1 MIRIDHISF
10 EFAAADERFVHDL
23 YADWDGFCRNCF
35 EKTVDECF
43 SPLDKDRVLREIEL
57 LELDLGGILEED
69 FYREFPRRLKAE
81 LLKVLPSWGIPTES
95 ERKKTDASR
104 LENLLFYLEHGYQ
117 KVEWDD
123 SAFGLTEELDWAV
136 SQQALHAESIVSLC
150 MKKNHALRRLLWQTS
165 DDKALIRLYADLLS
179 TSSFGLHEKRRFLA
193 ILLEMKPGIPVRFI
207 HEDTDDNRLQGM
219 AELLDTLSVRRIM
232 ETETEEHA
240 EVDLPPYWHYLYE
253 WLINYYPFN
262 GIAIFGG
269 KGDFICH
276 LHHRLL
282 TFIRKRN
289 YSFYLSKQELTVNFL
304 LEVFGTDYYRD
315 VLNAIYDLQPHYADG
330 SPVYDGYLNRELYR
344 IFLQLSL
351 LRLPMA
357 GESPKEKLDSGW
369 KQTAYST
376 DMEMVAEYLNDTQKS
391 IADKR
396 SLFRLLTKEK
406 PEILMDWLQ
415 SEAAKDN
422 ALLSVIANMVDTD
435 LLNRLLSSVSFMAM
449 EVVDQ
454 VRTYLLNHISKT
466 EWLKGIS
473 ETQFNFIFCK
483 AVLLWIENEHCGLS
497 ESERIE
503 QLLHQFYQEISS
515 GSNESSIKILSEK
528 LYLSEDVWKQDA
540 GNGKIRVD
548 ILKLRQILADKSIP
562 ELVKRRMTALFL
574 EQSIENEENAIWLLH
589 EHEVLE
595 YTLTLISEP
604 VLEEIIRQSVVRMN
618 GISHI
623 TELLSLFDWLVT
635 NEQALSAYLKDRTSG
650 LKVQMVLWLAKV
662 SQSSIK
668 MEGTARE
675 ILYLLLMAL
684 FGKEN
689 IPVVIKQI
697 FQGSIRE
704 TETRNEEY
712 DDMEAVLD
720 LLMTIEAGNGNPAK
734 VRFEEWV
741 RKTKKDSDIL
751 PILLENRWNAGNGFT
766 DWLEDATISTD
777 GKREL
782 LQRMVVEKVHEWV
795 GLLRRQPEES
805 KAVMFVATYLSA
817 PLLLQS
823 VAQADFRQAAVL
835 SETIEWL
842 QCKAD
847 GIPFLTGND
856 RLLSTALSEALLFFM
871 QDRDTLGGRSLTE
884 KEVVKKFLAHLY
896 FVYTG
901 KTDFQSDAEWT
912 NLPVNLAVDLEMEVW
927 QDVREDEFADVLLQK
942 NISNT
947 IFSHHIVSVL
957 EKYPEKFLAWLEKDA
972 DLVLIKRIVD
982 VSDITILG
990 QLSLFLSAIAGFEYP
1005 DDFRRLTGWLSS
1017 ATFVVYCPVPDDFR
1031 RLTGWLSRFAND
1043 RIFTSDITRVLLL
1056 WVRETNWK
1064 KQTPEQME
1072 DYFISRLFGKNVARL
1087 PIEWITDNTLPE
1099 SVRKRMLY
1107 NHIFFRPKELLDYI
1121 RQSVVRN
1128 TLHTDKWLEWMNT
1141 GEWLRLVAS
1150 LSLSQ
1155 AELLQQVMDYILI
1168 SYPVQKEHLETAL
1181 ATYII
1186 ENPSEE
1192 WAYNSREEKIRSFV
1206 KSLPILQEK
1215 TENEFKNIVN
1225 MISEKLMP
1233 EEEKNWLTGEP
1244 MSDPKIFFI
1253 DNAGLCLLSAW
1264 FLRLLS
1270 MLDYLN
1276 EARKDIKD
1284 TKSRIR
1290 AIFLL
1295 QYLTC
1300 QEEKEYRETELVFN
1314 RLLVGLPMHIP
1325 LPKRLELTA
1334 EEKQIADS
1342 LLSAVKAY
1350 WPKMNGTSMKGFLQ
1364 SFVTRT
1370 GRLEEQDEKWV
1381 LTVDDKAFDILLDS
1395 IPWGFRQIRL
1405 PWLKKY
1411 IQVKWHEKQ
1420 EF

>member
-57 LELDLGGILEED
+57 LELDLGGIPEED

-123 SAFGLTEELDWAV
+123 SAFGLTEELDWVV

-165 DDKALIRLYADLLS
+165 DDKALIRLYTDLLS
-179 TSSFGLHEKRRFLA
+179 MSSFGLHEKRRFLA

-369 KQTAYST
+369 KQTAYPT

-406 PEILMDWLQ
+406 PEILTDWLQ
-415 SEAAKDN
+415 SETAKDN

-483 AVLLWIENEHCGLS
+483 AVLLWIENEYCGLS
-497 ESERIE
+497 ESECIE

-604 VLEEIIRQSVVRMN
+604 VLEEIIRQSIVRMN

-623 TELLSLFDWLVT
+623 AELLSLFDWLVT
-635 NEQALSAYLKDRTSG
+635 NEQALSAYLKDRTFG

-741 RKTKKDSDIL
+741 RQTKKDSDIL
-751 PILLENRWNAGNGFT
+751 PILLENRWSAGNGFT

-901 KTDFQSDAEWT
+901 KTDFQSNAEWT

-990 QLSLFLSAIAGFEYP
+990 QLSLFLSAVAGFEYP
-1005 DDFRRLTGWLSS
+1005 DDFRRLTGWLSR
-1017 ATFVVYCPVPDDFR
+1017 FV
-1031 RLTGWLSRFAND
+1031 ND
-1043 RIFTSDITRVLLL
+1043 RVFASDITRVLLL

-1072 DYFISRLFGKNVARL
+1072 DYFISRLFDKNVARL
-1087 PIEWITDNTLPE
+1087 PIEWIADNTLPE

-1168 SYPVQKEHLETAL
+1168 SYPIQKEHLETAL

-1215 TENEFKNIVN
+1215 TENELKNIVN

-1233 EEEKNWLTGEP
+1233 EEEKNWLIGEP
-1244 MSDPKIFFI
+1244 ISDPKIFFI

-1284 TKSRIR
+1284 TKSRIH

-1342 LLSAVKAY
+1342 LLSAVKAH

-1381 LTVDDKAFDILLDS
+1381 LTVDDKTHDILLDS
-1395 IPWGFRQIRL
+1395 VPWGFRQIRL

>member
-1 MIRIDHISF
+1 MIRIDHISL

-43 SPLDKDRVLREIEL
+43 SPLDKDRVLHEIEL
-57 LELDLGGILEED
+57 LELDLGGIPEED

-136 SQQALHAESIVSLC
+136 SQQALHAESIASLC

-165 DDKALIRLYADLLS
+165 DDKALIRLYTDLLS
-179 TSSFGLHEKRRFLA
+179 MSSFGLHEKRRFLA

-369 KQTAYST
+369 KQTAYPT

-406 PEILMDWLQ
+406 PEILTDWLQ

-422 ALLSVIANMVDTD
+422 ALFSVIANMVDTD

-466 EWLKGIS
+466 EYLKGIS

-515 GSNESSIKILSEK
+515 GSNESSNKILSEK

-604 VLEEIIRQSVVRMN
+604 VLEEIIRQSVLRMN

-635 NEQALSAYLKDRTSG
+635 NEQALSAYLKDRTFG

-704 TETRNEEY
+704 TETGNEEY

-741 RKTKKDSDIL
+741 RQTKKDSDVL
-751 PILLENRWNAGNGFT
+751 PILLENRWSAGNGFT

-1005 DDFRRLTGWLSS
+1005 DDFRRLTGWLS
-1017 ATFVVYCPVPDDFR
+1017 
-1031 RLTGWLSRFAND
+1031 RFAND

-1087 PIEWITDNTLPE
+1087 PIEWIADNTLPE

-1233 EEEKNWLTGEP
+1233 EEEKNWLIGEP

-1295 QYLTC
+1295 QYLTY

-1342 LLSAVKAY
+1342 LLSAVKAH

-1411 IQVKWHEKQ
+1411 IQVKWHEK
-1420 EF
+1420 

>member
-1 MIRIDHISF
+1 MIRIEHISF

-57 LELDLGGILEED
+57 LELDLGGIPEED

-136 SQQALHAESIVSLC
+136 SQQALHAESIASLC

-165 DDKALIRLYADLLS
+165 DDKALIRLYTDLLS
-179 TSSFGLHEKRRFLA
+179 MSSFGLREKRRFLA

-369 KQTAYST
+369 KQTAYPT

-466 EWLKGIS
+466 EYLKGIS

-497 ESERIE
+497 ESECIE

-604 VLEEIIRQSVVRMN
+604 VLEEIIRQSVLRMN

-635 NEQALSAYLKDRTSG
+635 NEQALSAYLKDRTFG

-704 TETRNEEY
+704 TETGNEEY

-741 RKTKKDSDIL
+741 RQIKKDSDVL
-751 PILLENRWNAGNGFT
+751 PILLENRWSAGNGFT

-901 KTDFQSDAEWT
+901 KTDFQSDTEWT

-1005 DDFRRLTGWLSS
+1005 DDFRRLTGWLS
-1017 ATFVVYCPVPDDFR
+1017 
-1031 RLTGWLSRFAND
+1031 RFAND

-1087 PIEWITDNTLPE
+1087 PIEWIADNTLPE

-1215 TENEFKNIVN
+1215 TENELKNIVN

-1233 EEEKNWLTGEP
+1233 EEEKNWLIGEP

-1295 QYLTC
+1295 QYLTY

-1342 LLSAVKAY
+1342 LLSAVKAH

-1395 IPWGFRQIRL
+1395 VPWGFRQIRL

-1411 IQVKWHEKQ
+1411 IQVKWHEK
-1420 EF
+1420 

>member
-1 MIRIDHISF
+1 MIRIDHISL

-43 SPLDKDRVLREIEL
+43 SPLDKDRVLHEIEL
-57 LELDLGGILEED
+57 LELDLGGIPEED

-136 SQQALHAESIVSLC
+136 SQQALHAESIASLC

-165 DDKALIRLYADLLS
+165 DDKALIRLYTDLLS
-179 TSSFGLHEKRRFLA
+179 MSSFGLHEKRRFLA

-369 KQTAYST
+369 KQTAYPT

-406 PEILMDWLQ
+406 PEILTDWLQ

-422 ALLSVIANMVDTD
+422 ALFSVIANMVDTD

-466 EWLKGIS
+466 EYLKGIS

-515 GSNESSIKILSEK
+515 GSNESSNKILSEK

-604 VLEEIIRQSVVRMN
+604 VLEEIIRQSVLRMN

-635 NEQALSAYLKDRTSG
+635 NEQALSAYLKDRTFG

-704 TETRNEEY
+704 TETGNEEY

-741 RKTKKDSDIL
+741 RQTKKDSDVL
-751 PILLENRWNAGNGFT
+751 PILLENRWSAGNGFT

-1005 DDFRRLTGWLSS
+1005 DDFRRLTGWLS
-1017 ATFVVYCPVPDDFR
+1017 
-1031 RLTGWLSRFAND
+1031 RFAND

-1087 PIEWITDNTLPE
+1087 PIEWIADNTLPE

-1215 TENEFKNIVN
+1215 TENELKNIVN

-1233 EEEKNWLTGEP
+1233 EEEKNWLIGEP

-1295 QYLTC
+1295 QYLTY

-1342 LLSAVKAY
+1342 LLSAVKAH

-1395 IPWGFRQIRL
+1395 VPWGFRQIRL

-1411 IQVKWHEKQ
+1411 IQVKWHEK
-1420 EF
+1420 

>member
-369 KQTAYST
+369 KQTAYPT

-406 PEILMDWLQ
+406 PEILTDWLQ

-422 ALLSVIANMVDTD
+422 ALFSVIANMVDTD

-497 ESERIE
+497 ESECIE

-623 TELLSLFDWLVT
+623 AELLSLFDWLVT
-635 NEQALSAYLKDRTSG
+635 NEQALSAYLKDRTFG
-650 LKVQMVLWLAKV
+650 LKIQMVLWLAKV

-741 RKTKKDSDIL
+741 RQIKKDSDVL
-751 PILLENRWNAGNGFT
+751 PILLENRWSAGNGFT

-990 QLSLFLSAIAGFEYP
+990 QLSLFLSAVAGFEY
-1005 DDFRRLTGWLSS
+1005 
-1017 ATFVVYCPVPDDFR
+1017 PDDFR

-1087 PIEWITDNTLPE
+1087 PIEWIADNTLPE

-1233 EEEKNWLTGEP
+1233 EEEKNWLIGEP

-1295 QYLTC
+1295 QYLTY
-1300 QEEKEYRETELVFN
+1300 QEEKEYWETELVFN

-1342 LLSAVKAY
+1342 LLSAVKAH

>member
-57 LELDLGGILEED
+57 LELDLGGIPEED

-165 DDKALIRLYADLLS
+165 DDKALIRLYTDLLS
-179 TSSFGLHEKRRFLA
+179 MSSFGLHEKRRFLA

-369 KQTAYST
+369 KQTAYPT

-406 PEILMDWLQ
+406 PEILTDWLQ

-422 ALLSVIANMVDTD
+422 ALFSVIANMVDTD

-497 ESERIE
+497 ESECIE

-604 VLEEIIRQSVVRMN
+604 VLEEIIRQSIVRMN

-635 NEQALSAYLKDRTSG
+635 NEQALSAYLKDRTFG

-901 KTDFQSDAEWT
+901 KTDFQSDAEWM

-1005 DDFRRLTGWLSS
+1005 DDFRRLTGWLS
-1017 ATFVVYCPVPDDFR
+1017 
-1031 RLTGWLSRFAND
+1031 RFAND

-1087 PIEWITDNTLPE
+1087 PIEWIADNTLPE

-1215 TENEFKNIVN
+1215 RENELKNIVN

-1233 EEEKNWLTGEP
+1233 EEEKNWLIGEP

-1300 QEEKEYRETELVFN
+1300 QEEKEYREIELVFN

-1342 LLSAVKAY
+1342 LLSAVKAH

-1395 IPWGFRQIRL
+1395 VPWGFRQIRL

-1411 IQVKWHEKQ
+1411 IQVKWHEK
-1420 EF
+1420 

>member
-57 LELDLGGILEED
+57 LELDLGGIPEED

-136 SQQALHAESIVSLC
+136 SQQALHAESIASLC

-165 DDKALIRLYADLLS
+165 DDKALIRLYTDLLS
-179 TSSFGLHEKRRFLA
+179 MSSFGLHEKRRFLA

-369 KQTAYST
+369 KQTAYPT

-422 ALLSVIANMVDTD
+422 ALFSVIANMVDTD

-635 NEQALSAYLKDRTSG
+635 NEQALSAYLKDRTFG

-751 PILLENRWNAGNGFT
+751 PILLENRWSAGNGFT

-782 LQRMVVEKVHEWV
+782 LQRMVVKKVHEWV

-927 QDVREDEFADVLLQK
+927 RDVREDEFADVLLQK

-990 QLSLFLSAIAGFEYP
+990 QLSLFLSAVAGFEY
-1005 DDFRRLTGWLSS
+1005 
-1017 ATFVVYCPVPDDFR
+1017 PDDFR

-1087 PIEWITDNTLPE
+1087 PIEWIADNTLPE

-1215 TENEFKNIVN
+1215 TENELKNIVN

-1233 EEEKNWLTGEP
+1233 EEEKNWLIGEP

-1300 QEEKEYRETELVFN
+1300 QEEKEYQETELVFN

-1342 LLSAVKAY
+1342 LLSAVKAH

>member
-57 LELDLGGILEED
+57 LELDLGGIPEED

-165 DDKALIRLYADLLS
+165 DDKALIRLYTDLLS
-179 TSSFGLHEKRRFLA
+179 MSSFGLHEKRRFLA

-357 GESPKEKLDSGW
+357 GESPKEKLDSEW
-369 KQTAYST
+369 KQTAYPT

-406 PEILMDWLQ
+406 PEILTDWLQ

-422 ALLSVIANMVDTD
+422 ALFSVIANMVDTD

-497 ESERIE
+497 ESECIE

-604 VLEEIIRQSVVRMN
+604 VLEEIIRQSIVRMN

-635 NEQALSAYLKDRTSG
+635 NEQALSAYLKDRTFG

-1005 DDFRRLTGWLSS
+1005 DDFRRLTGWLS
-1017 ATFVVYCPVPDDFR
+1017 
-1031 RLTGWLSRFAND
+1031 RFAND

-1087 PIEWITDNTLPE
+1087 PIEWIADNTLPE

-1155 AELLQQVMDYILI
+1155 AELLQQVMNYILI

-1233 EEEKNWLTGEP
+1233 EEEKNWLIGEP

-1342 LLSAVKAY
+1342 LLSAVKAH

-1381 LTVDDKAFDILLDS
+1381 LTVDDRTYDILLDS
-1395 IPWGFRQIRL
+1395 VAWGFRQIRL
-1405 PWLKKY
+1405 PWMKKY

>member
-57 LELDLGGILEED
+57 LELDLGGISEED

-123 SAFGLTEELDWAV
+123 SAFGLTEELDWVV

-165 DDKALIRLYADLLS
+165 DDKALIRLYTDLLS
-179 TSSFGLHEKRRFLA
+179 MSSFGLHEKRRFLA

-369 KQTAYST
+369 KQTAYPT

-406 PEILMDWLQ
+406 PEILTDWLQ

-422 ALLSVIANMVDTD
+422 ALFSVIANMVDTD

-497 ESERIE
+497 ESECIE

-604 VLEEIIRQSVVRMN
+604 VLEEIIRQSVLRMN

-635 NEQALSAYLKDRTSG
+635 NEQALSAYLKDRTFG

-704 TETRNEEY
+704 TETGNEEY

-741 RKTKKDSDIL
+741 RQIKKDSDVL
-751 PILLENRWNAGNGFT
+751 PILLENRWSAGNGFT

-884 KEVVKKFLAHLY
+884 KEVVKKILAHLY

-1005 DDFRRLTGWLSS
+1005 DDFRRLTGWLS
-1017 ATFVVYCPVPDDFR
+1017 
-1031 RLTGWLSRFAND
+1031 RFAND

-1087 PIEWITDNTLPE
+1087 PIEWIADNTLPE

-1225 MISEKLMP
+1225 MISEKLMS
-1233 EEEKNWLTGEP
+1233 EEEKNWLIGEP

-1325 LPKRLELTA
+1325 LPKRLEQTA

-1342 LLSAVKAY
+1342 LLSAVKAH

>member
-57 LELDLGGILEED
+57 LELDLGGIPEED

-136 SQQALHAESIVSLC
+136 SQQALHAESIASLC

-165 DDKALIRLYADLLS
+165 DDKALIRLYTDLLS
-179 TSSFGLHEKRRFLA
+179 MSSFGLHEKRRFLA

-369 KQTAYST
+369 KQTAYPT

-406 PEILMDWLQ
+406 PEILTDWLQ

-422 ALLSVIANMVDTD
+422 ALFSVIANMVDTD

-466 EWLKGIS
+466 EYLKGIS

-515 GSNESSIKILSEK
+515 GSNESSNKILSEK

-604 VLEEIIRQSVVRMN
+604 VLEEIIRQSVLRMN

-623 TELLSLFDWLVT
+623 AELLSLFDWLVT
-635 NEQALSAYLKDRTSG
+635 NEQALSAYLKDRTFG

-697 FQGSIRE
+697 LQGSIRE

-741 RKTKKDSDIL
+741 RQTKKDSDVL
-751 PILLENRWNAGNGFT
+751 PILLENRWSAGNGFT

-1005 DDFRRLTGWLSS
+1005 DDFRRLTGWLS
-1017 ATFVVYCPVPDDFR
+1017 
-1031 RLTGWLSRFAND
+1031 RFAND

-1064 KQTPEQME
+1064 KQMPEQME

-1087 PIEWITDNTLPE
+1087 PIEWIADNTLPE

-1107 NHIFFRPKELLDYI
+1107 NHIFFQPKELLDYI

-1233 EEEKNWLTGEP
+1233 EEEKNWLIGEP

-1325 LPKRLELTA
+1325 LPKRLEQTA

-1342 LLSAVKAY
+1342 LLSAVKAH

>member
-123 SAFGLTEELDWAV
+123 SAFGLTEELDWVV

-369 KQTAYST
+369 KQTAYPT

-406 PEILMDWLQ
+406 PEILTDWLQ

-422 ALLSVIANMVDTD
+422 ALFSVIANMVDTD

-497 ESERIE
+497 ESECIE

-604 VLEEIIRQSVVRMN
+604 VLEEIIRQSVLRMN

-635 NEQALSAYLKDRTSG
+635 NEQALSAYLKDRTFG
-650 LKVQMVLWLAKV
+650 LKIQMVLWLAKV

-741 RKTKKDSDIL
+741 RQIKKDSDVL
-751 PILLENRWNAGNGFT
+751 PILLENRWSAGNGFT

-990 QLSLFLSAIAGFEYP
+990 QLSLFLSAVAGFEY
-1005 DDFRRLTGWLSS
+1005 
-1017 ATFVVYCPVPDDFR
+1017 PDDFR

-1087 PIEWITDNTLPE
+1087 PIEWIADNTLPE

-1225 MISEKLMP
+1225 MISEKLMS
-1233 EEEKNWLTGEP
+1233 EEEKNWLIGEP

-1342 LLSAVKAY
+1342 LLSAVKAH

>member
-57 LELDLGGILEED
+57 LELDLGGIPEED

-136 SQQALHAESIVSLC
+136 SQQALHAESIASLC

-165 DDKALIRLYADLLS
+165 DDKALIRLYTDLLS
-179 TSSFGLHEKRRFLA
+179 MSSFGLHEKRRFLA

-369 KQTAYST
+369 KQTAYPT

-422 ALLSVIANMVDTD
+422 ALFSVIANMVDTD

-635 NEQALSAYLKDRTSG
+635 NEQALSAYLKDRTFG

-1005 DDFRRLTGWLSS
+1005 DDFRRLTGWLS
-1017 ATFVVYCPVPDDFR
+1017 
-1031 RLTGWLSRFAND
+1031 RFAND

-1087 PIEWITDNTLPE
+1087 PIEWIADNTLPE

-1215 TENEFKNIVN
+1215 TENELKNIVN

-1233 EEEKNWLTGEP
+1233 EEEKNWLIGEP

-1300 QEEKEYRETELVFN
+1300 QEEKEYQETELVFN

-1342 LLSAVKAY
+1342 LLSAVKAH

>member
-57 LELDLGGILEED
+57 LELDLGGIPEED
-69 FYREFPRRLKAE
+69 FYCEFPRRLKAE

-104 LENLLFYLEHGYQ
+104 LENLLFYLEYGYQ

-136 SQQALHAESIVSLC
+136 SQQALHAESIASLC

-165 DDKALIRLYADLLS
+165 DDKALIRLYTDLLS
-179 TSSFGLHEKRRFLA
+179 MSSFGLHEKRRFLA

-357 GESPKEKLDSGW
+357 GESPKEKLDSEW
-369 KQTAYST
+369 KQTAYPT

-406 PEILMDWLQ
+406 PEILTDWLQ

-422 ALLSVIANMVDTD
+422 ALFSVIANMVDTD
-435 LLNRLLSSVSFMAM
+435 LLNRQLSSVSFMAM

-515 GSNESSIKILSEK
+515 GSNESSNKILSEK

-604 VLEEIIRQSVVRMN
+604 VLEEIIRQSVLRMN

-635 NEQALSAYLKDRTSG
+635 NEQALSAYLKDRTFG

-704 TETRNEEY
+704 TETGNEEY

-741 RKTKKDSDIL
+741 RQTQKDSDVL
-751 PILLENRWNAGNGFT
+751 PILLENRWSAGNGFT

-901 KTDFQSDAEWT
+901 KTDFQSDTEWT

-1005 DDFRRLTGWLSS
+1005 DDFRRLTGWLS
-1017 ATFVVYCPVPDDFR
+1017 
-1031 RLTGWLSRFAND
+1031 RFAND

-1087 PIEWITDNTLPE
+1087 PIEWIADNTLPE

-1215 TENEFKNIVN
+1215 TENELKNIVN

-1233 EEEKNWLTGEP
+1233 EEEKNWLIGEP

-1295 QYLTC
+1295 QYLTY

-1342 LLSAVKAY
+1342 LLSAVKAH

-1395 IPWGFRQIRL
+1395 VPWGFRQIRL

-1411 IQVKWHEKQ
+1411 IQVKWHEK
-1420 EF
+1420 

>member
-57 LELDLGGILEED
+57 LELDLGGIPEED
-69 FYREFPRRLKAE
+69 FYREFPRCLKAE

-165 DDKALIRLYADLLS
+165 DDKALIRLYTDLLS
-179 TSSFGLHEKRRFLA
+179 MSSFGLHEKRRFLA

-369 KQTAYST
+369 KQTAYPT

-635 NEQALSAYLKDRTSG
+635 NEQALSAYLKDRTFG

-1005 DDFRRLTGWLSS
+1005 DDFRRLTGWLS
-1017 ATFVVYCPVPDDFR
+1017 
-1031 RLTGWLSRFAND
+1031 RFAND

-1087 PIEWITDNTLPE
+1087 PIEWIADNTLPE

-1215 TENEFKNIVN
+1215 TENELKNIVN
-1225 MISEKLMP
+1225 MISEKLML
-1233 EEEKNWLTGEP
+1233 EEEKNWLIGEP

-1295 QYLTC
+1295 QYLTY
-1300 QEEKEYRETELVFN
+1300 QEEKEYWETELVFN

-1342 LLSAVKAY
+1342 LLSAVKAH

-1395 IPWGFRQIRL
+1395 VPWGFRQIRL
-1405 PWLKKY
+1405 PWMKKY

>member
-57 LELDLGGILEED
+57 LELDLGGIPEED

-104 LENLLFYLEHGYQ
+104 LENLLFYLEYGYQ

-136 SQQALHAESIVSLC
+136 SQQALHAESIASLC

-165 DDKALIRLYADLLS
+165 DDKALIRLYTDLLS
-179 TSSFGLHEKRRFLA
+179 MSSFGLHEKRRFLA

-369 KQTAYST
+369 KQTAYPT

-466 EWLKGIS
+466 EYLKGIS

-635 NEQALSAYLKDRTSG
+635 NEQALSAYLKDRTFG

-704 TETRNEEY
+704 TETGNEEY

-741 RKTKKDSDIL
+741 RQIKKDSDVL
-751 PILLENRWNAGNGFT
+751 PILLENRWSAGNGFT

-1005 DDFRRLTGWLSS
+1005 DDFRRLTGWLS
-1017 ATFVVYCPVPDDFR
+1017 
-1031 RLTGWLSRFAND
+1031 RFAND

-1087 PIEWITDNTLPE
+1087 PIEWIADNTLPE

-1215 TENEFKNIVN
+1215 TENELKNIVN

-1233 EEEKNWLTGEP
+1233 EEEKNWLIGEP

-1295 QYLTC
+1295 QYLTY

-1342 LLSAVKAY
+1342 LLSAVKAH

-1395 IPWGFRQIRL
+1395 VPWGFRQIRL

-1411 IQVKWHEKQ
+1411 IQVKWHEK
-1420 EF
+1420 

>member
-57 LELDLGGILEED
+57 LELDLGGIPEED

-165 DDKALIRLYADLLS
+165 DDKALIRLYTDLLS
-179 TSSFGLHEKRRFLA
+179 MSSFGLHEKRRFLA

-357 GESPKEKLDSGW
+357 GESPKEKLDSEW
-369 KQTAYST
+369 KQTAYPT

-396 SLFRLLTKEK
+396 SLFRLLIKEK
-406 PEILMDWLQ
+406 PEILTDWLQ

-422 ALLSVIANMVDTD
+422 ALFSVIANMVDTD

-497 ESERIE
+497 ESECIE

-604 VLEEIIRQSVVRMN
+604 VLEEIIRQSVLRMN

-635 NEQALSAYLKDRTSG
+635 NEQALSAYLKDRTFG

-704 TETRNEEY
+704 TETGNEEY

-741 RKTKKDSDIL
+741 RQIKKDSDVL
-751 PILLENRWNAGNGFT
+751 PILLENRWSAGNGFT

-901 KTDFQSDAEWT
+901 KTDFQSDTEWT

-1005 DDFRRLTGWLSS
+1005 DDFRRLTGWLS
-1017 ATFVVYCPVPDDFR
+1017 
-1031 RLTGWLSRFAND
+1031 RFAND

-1087 PIEWITDNTLPE
+1087 PIEWIADNTLPE

-1215 TENEFKNIVN
+1215 TENELKNIVN

-1233 EEEKNWLTGEP
+1233 EEEKNWLIGEP

-1295 QYLTC
+1295 QYLTY

-1342 LLSAVKAY
+1342 LLSAVKAH

-1395 IPWGFRQIRL
+1395 VPWGFRQIRL

-1411 IQVKWHEKQ
+1411 IQVKWHEK
-1420 EF
+1420 

>member
-57 LELDLGGILEED
+57 LELDLGGISEED

-123 SAFGLTEELDWAV
+123 SAFGLTEELDWVV

-165 DDKALIRLYADLLS
+165 DDKALIRLYTDLLS
-179 TSSFGLHEKRRFLA
+179 MSSFGLHEKRRFLA

-357 GESPKEKLDSGW
+357 GESPKEKLDSEW
-369 KQTAYST
+369 KQTAYPT

-406 PEILMDWLQ
+406 PEILTDWLQ

-422 ALLSVIANMVDTD
+422 ALFSVIANMVDTD

-497 ESERIE
+497 ESECIE

-604 VLEEIIRQSVVRMN
+604 VLEEIIRQSIVRMN

-635 NEQALSAYLKDRTSG
+635 NEQALSAYLKDRTFG

-901 KTDFQSDAEWT
+901 KTDFQSDAEWM

-1005 DDFRRLTGWLSS
+1005 DDFRRLTGWLS
-1017 ATFVVYCPVPDDFR
+1017 
-1031 RLTGWLSRFAND
+1031 RFAND

-1087 PIEWITDNTLPE
+1087 PIEWIADNTLPE

-1215 TENEFKNIVN
+1215 RENELKNIVN

-1233 EEEKNWLTGEP
+1233 EEEKNWLIGEP

-1300 QEEKEYRETELVFN
+1300 QEEKEYREIELVFN

-1342 LLSAVKAY
+1342 LLSAVKAH

>member
-57 LELDLGGILEED
+57 LELDLGGISEED

-104 LENLLFYLEHGYQ
+104 LENLLFYLEYGYQ

-136 SQQALHAESIVSLC
+136 SQQALHAESIASLC

-165 DDKALIRLYADLLS
+165 DDKALIRLYTDLLS
-179 TSSFGLHEKRRFLA
+179 MSSFGLHEKRRFLA

-357 GESPKEKLDSGW
+357 GESPKEKQDSGW
-369 KQTAYST
+369 KQTAYPT

-435 LLNRLLSSVSFMAM
+435 LLNRLLASVSFMAM

-466 EWLKGIS
+466 EYLKGIS

-604 VLEEIIRQSVVRMN
+604 VLEEIIRQSVLRMN

-635 NEQALSAYLKDRTSG
+635 NEQALSAYLKDRTFG

-1005 DDFRRLTGWLSS
+1005 DDFRRLTGWLS
-1017 ATFVVYCPVPDDFR
+1017 
-1031 RLTGWLSRFAND
+1031 RFAND

-1087 PIEWITDNTLPE
+1087 PIEWIADNTLPE

-1215 TENEFKNIVN
+1215 TENELKNIVN

-1233 EEEKNWLTGEP
+1233 EEEKNWLIGEP

-1342 LLSAVKAY
+1342 LLSAVKAH

-1395 IPWGFRQIRL
+1395 VPWGFRQIRL
-1405 PWLKKY
+1405 PWMKKY

>member
-95 ERKKTDASR
+95 ERKKTDASC

-369 KQTAYST
+369 KQTAYPT

-406 PEILMDWLQ
+406 PEILTDWLQ

-422 ALLSVIANMVDTD
+422 ALFSVIANMVDTD

-497 ESERIE
+497 ESECIE

-623 TELLSLFDWLVT
+623 AELLSLFDWLVT
-635 NEQALSAYLKDRTSG
+635 NEQALSAYLKDRTFG
-650 LKVQMVLWLAKV
+650 LKIQMVLWLAKV

-741 RKTKKDSDIL
+741 RQIKKDSDVL
-751 PILLENRWNAGNGFT
+751 PILLENRWSAGNGFT

-990 QLSLFLSAIAGFEYP
+990 QLSLFLSAVAGFEY
-1005 DDFRRLTGWLSS
+1005 
-1017 ATFVVYCPVPDDFR
+1017 PDDFR

-1087 PIEWITDNTLPE
+1087 PIEWIADNTLPE

-1233 EEEKNWLTGEP
+1233 EEEKNWLIGEP

-1295 QYLTC
+1295 QYLTY
-1300 QEEKEYRETELVFN
+1300 QEEKEYWETELVFN

-1342 LLSAVKAY
+1342 LLSAVKAH

>member
-35 EKTVDECF
+35 EKTVDECL

-57 LELDLGGILEED
+57 LELDLGGIPEED

-123 SAFGLTEELDWAV
+123 SAFGLTEELDWVV

-165 DDKALIRLYADLLS
+165 DDKALIRLYTDLLS
-179 TSSFGLHEKRRFLA
+179 MSSFGLHEKRRFLA

-369 KQTAYST
+369 KQTAYPT

-406 PEILMDWLQ
+406 PEILTDWLQ

-422 ALLSVIANMVDTD
+422 ALFSVIANMVDTD

-497 ESERIE
+497 ESECIE

-604 VLEEIIRQSVVRMN
+604 VLEEIIRQSIVRMN

-635 NEQALSAYLKDRTSG
+635 NEQALSAYLKDRTFG

-901 KTDFQSDAEWT
+901 KTDFQSDAEWM

-1005 DDFRRLTGWLSS
+1005 DDFRRLTGWLS
-1017 ATFVVYCPVPDDFR
+1017 
-1031 RLTGWLSRFAND
+1031 RFAND

-1087 PIEWITDNTLPE
+1087 PIEWIADNTLPE

-1215 TENEFKNIVN
+1215 RENELKNIVN

-1233 EEEKNWLTGEP
+1233 EEEKNWLIGEP

-1300 QEEKEYRETELVFN
+1300 QEEKEYREIELVFN

-1342 LLSAVKAY
+1342 LLSAVKAH

>member
-57 LELDLGGILEED
+57 LELDLGGISEED

-104 LENLLFYLEHGYQ
+104 LENLLFYLEYGYQ

-136 SQQALHAESIVSLC
+136 SQQALHAESIASLC

-165 DDKALIRLYADLLS
+165 DDKALIRLYTDLLS
-179 TSSFGLHEKRRFLA
+179 MSSFGLHEKRRFLA

-357 GESPKEKLDSGW
+357 GESPKEKQDSGW
-369 KQTAYST
+369 KQTAYPT

-1005 DDFRRLTGWLSS
+1005 DDFRRLTGWLS
-1017 ATFVVYCPVPDDFR
+1017 
-1031 RLTGWLSRFAND
+1031 RFAND

-1087 PIEWITDNTLPE
+1087 PIEWIADNTLPE

>member
-369 KQTAYST
+369 KQTAYPT

-466 EWLKGIS
+466 EYLKGIS

-604 VLEEIIRQSVVRMN
+604 VLEEIIRQSIVRMN

-751 PILLENRWNAGNGFT
+751 PILLENRWSAGNGFT

-847 GIPFLTGND
+847 RIPFLTGND

-901 KTDFQSDAEWT
+901 KTDFQSDTEWT

-1005 DDFRRLTGWLSS
+1005 DDFRRLTGWLS
-1017 ATFVVYCPVPDDFR
+1017 
-1031 RLTGWLSRFAND
+1031 RLAND

-1087 PIEWITDNTLPE
+1087 PIEWIADNTLPE

-1295 QYLTC
+1295 QYLTY

-1342 LLSAVKAY
+1342 LLSAVKAH
-1350 WPKMNGTSMKGFLQ
+1350 WSKMNGTSMKGFLQ

-1395 IPWGFRQIRL
+1395 VPWGFRQIRL

-1411 IQVKWHEKQ
+1411 IQVKWHEK
-1420 EF
+1420 

>member
-57 LELDLGGILEED
+57 LELDLGGISEED

-165 DDKALIRLYADLLS
+165 DDKALIRLYTDLLS
-179 TSSFGLHEKRRFLA
+179 MSSFGLHEKRRFLA

-357 GESPKEKLDSGW
+357 GESPKEKLDSEW
-369 KQTAYST
+369 KQTAYPT

-406 PEILMDWLQ
+406 PEILTDWLQ

-422 ALLSVIANMVDTD
+422 ALFSVIANMVDTD

-497 ESERIE
+497 ESECIE

-623 TELLSLFDWLVT
+623 AELLSLFDWLVT
-635 NEQALSAYLKDRTSG
+635 NEQALSAYLKDRTFG
-650 LKVQMVLWLAKV
+650 LKIQMVLWLAKV

-741 RKTKKDSDIL
+741 RQIKKDSDVL
-751 PILLENRWNAGNGFT
+751 PILLENRWSAGNGFT

-990 QLSLFLSAIAGFEYP
+990 QLSLFLSAVAGFEY
-1005 DDFRRLTGWLSS
+1005 
-1017 ATFVVYCPVPDDFR
+1017 PDDFR

-1087 PIEWITDNTLPE
+1087 PIEWIADNTLPE

-1233 EEEKNWLTGEP
+1233 EEEKNWLIGEP

-1295 QYLTC
+1295 QYLTY
-1300 QEEKEYRETELVFN
+1300 QEEKEYWETELVFN

-1342 LLSAVKAY
+1342 LLSAVKAH

-1381 LTVDDKAFDILLDS
+1381 LTVDDRTYDILLDS
-1395 IPWGFRQIRL
+1395 VPWGFRQIRL
-1405 PWLKKY
+1405 PWMKKY

>member
-497 ESERIE
+497 ESECIE

-604 VLEEIIRQSVVRMN
+604 VLEEIIRQSIVRMN

-623 TELLSLFDWLVT
+623 AELLSLFDWLVT
-635 NEQALSAYLKDRTSG
+635 NEQALSAYLKDRTFG

-704 TETRNEEY
+704 TETGNEEY

-741 RKTKKDSDIL
+741 RQTKKDSDVL
-751 PILLENRWNAGNGFT
+751 PILLENRWSAGNGFT

-990 QLSLFLSAIAGFEYP
+990 QLSLFLSAVAGFEY
-1005 DDFRRLTGWLSS
+1005 
-1017 ATFVVYCPVPDDFR
+1017 PDDFR

-1087 PIEWITDNTLPE
+1087 PIEWIADNTLPE

-1107 NHIFFRPKELLDYI
+1107 NHIFFQPKELLDYI

-1233 EEEKNWLTGEP
+1233 EEEKNWLIGEP

-1295 QYLTC
+1295 QYLTY

-1342 LLSAVKAY
+1342 LLSAVKAH

-1395 IPWGFRQIRL
+1395 VPWGFRQIRL

>member
-357 GESPKEKLDSGW
+357 GESPKEKLDSEW
-369 KQTAYST
+369 KQTAYPT

-406 PEILMDWLQ
+406 PEILTDWLQ

-422 ALLSVIANMVDTD
+422 ALFSVIANMVDTD

-497 ESERIE
+497 ESECIE

-604 VLEEIIRQSVVRMN
+604 VLEEIIRQSIVRMN

-623 TELLSLFDWLVT
+623 AELLSLFDWLVT
-635 NEQALSAYLKDRTSG
+635 NEQALSAYLKDRTFG

-697 FQGSIRE
+697 LQGSIRE

-741 RKTKKDSDIL
+741 RQTKKDSDVL
-751 PILLENRWNAGNGFT
+751 PILLENRWSAGNGFT

-782 LQRMVVEKVHEWV
+782 LQRMVVKKVHEWV

-847 GIPFLTGND
+847 GFPFLTGND

-990 QLSLFLSAIAGFEYP
+990 QLSLFLSAVAGFEY
-1005 DDFRRLTGWLSS
+1005 
-1017 ATFVVYCPVPDDFR
+1017 PDDFR

-1087 PIEWITDNTLPE
+1087 PIEWIADNTLPE

-1233 EEEKNWLTGEP
+1233 EEEKNWLIGEP

-1295 QYLTC
+1295 QYLTY
-1300 QEEKEYRETELVFN
+1300 QEEKEYWETELVFN

-1342 LLSAVKAY
+1342 LLSAVKAH

-1395 IPWGFRQIRL
+1395 VPWGFRQIRL

>member
-1 MIRIDHISF
+1 M
-10 EFAAADERFVHDL
+10 
-23 YADWDGFCRNCF
+23 
-35 EKTVDECF
+35 
-43 SPLDKDRVLREIEL
+43 
-57 LELDLGGILEED
+57 
-69 FYREFPRRLKAE
+69 
-81 LLKVLPSWGIPTES
+81 
-95 ERKKTDASR
+95 
-104 LENLLFYLEHGYQ
+104 
-117 KVEWDD
+117 
-123 SAFGLTEELDWAV
+123 
-136 SQQALHAESIVSLC
+136 
-150 MKKNHALRRLLWQTS
+150 LWQTS

-751 PILLENRWNAGNGFT
+751 PILLENRWSAGNGFT

-847 GIPFLTGND
+847 RIPFLTGND

-901 KTDFQSDAEWT
+901 KTDFQSDTEWT

-1005 DDFRRLTGWLSS
+1005 DDFRRLTGWLS
-1017 ATFVVYCPVPDDFR
+1017 
-1031 RLTGWLSRFAND
+1031 RFAND

-1087 PIEWITDNTLPE
+1087 PIEWIADNTLPE

-1295 QYLTC
+1295 QYLTY

-1342 LLSAVKAY
+1342 LLSAVKAH
-1350 WPKMNGTSMKGFLQ
+1350 WSKMNGTSMKGFLQ

>member
-57 LELDLGGILEED
+57 LELDLGGIPEED

-123 SAFGLTEELDWAV
+123 SAFGLTEELDWVV

-165 DDKALIRLYADLLS
+165 DDKALIRLYTDLLS
-179 TSSFGLHEKRRFLA
+179 MSSFGLHEKRRFLA

-369 KQTAYST
+369 KQTAYPT

-406 PEILMDWLQ
+406 PEILTDWLQ

-497 ESERIE
+497 ESECIE

-604 VLEEIIRQSVVRMN
+604 VLEEIIRQSIVRMN

-623 TELLSLFDWLVT
+623 AELLSLFDWLVT
-635 NEQALSAYLKDRTSG
+635 NEQALSAYLKDRTFG

-741 RKTKKDSDIL
+741 RQTKKDSDVL
-751 PILLENRWNAGNGFT
+751 PILLENRWSAGNGFT

-847 GIPFLTGND
+847 RIPFLTGND

-901 KTDFQSDAEWT
+901 KTDFQSDTEWT

-1005 DDFRRLTGWLSS
+1005 DDFRRLTGWLS
-1017 ATFVVYCPVPDDFR
+1017 
-1031 RLTGWLSRFAND
+1031 RFAND

-1087 PIEWITDNTLPE
+1087 PIEWIADNTLPE

-1295 QYLTC
+1295 QYLTY

-1342 LLSAVKAY
+1342 LLSAVKAH
-1350 WPKMNGTSMKGFLQ
+1350 WSKMNGTSMKGFLQ

>member
-57 LELDLGGILEED
+57 LELDLGGISEED

-165 DDKALIRLYADLLS
+165 DDKALIRLYTDLLS
-179 TSSFGLHEKRRFLA
+179 MSSFGLHEKRRFLA

-357 GESPKEKLDSGW
+357 GESPKEKLDSEW
-369 KQTAYST
+369 KQTAYPT

-406 PEILMDWLQ
+406 PEILTDWLQ

-422 ALLSVIANMVDTD
+422 ALFSVIANMVDTD

-497 ESERIE
+497 ESECIE

-635 NEQALSAYLKDRTSG
+635 NEQALSAYLKDRTFG

-704 TETRNEEY
+704 TETGNEEY

-751 PILLENRWNAGNGFT
+751 PILLENRWSAGNGFT

-901 KTDFQSDAEWT
+901 KTDFQSDTEWT

-1005 DDFRRLTGWLSS
+1005 DDFRRLTGWLS
-1017 ATFVVYCPVPDDFR
+1017 
-1031 RLTGWLSRFAND
+1031 RFAND

-1087 PIEWITDNTLPE
+1087 PIEWIADNTLPE

-1215 TENEFKNIVN
+1215 TENELKNIVN

-1233 EEEKNWLTGEP
+1233 EEEKNWLIGEP

-1295 QYLTC
+1295 QYLTY

-1342 LLSAVKAY
+1342 LLSAVKAH

-1395 IPWGFRQIRL
+1395 VPWGFRQIRL

-1411 IQVKWHEKQ
+1411 IQVKWHEK
-1420 EF
+1420 

>member
-57 LELDLGGILEED
+57 LELDLGGISEED

-165 DDKALIRLYADLLS
+165 DDKALIRLYTDLLS
-179 TSSFGLHEKRRFLA
+179 MSSFGLHEKRRFLA

-357 GESPKEKLDSGW
+357 GESPKEKLDSEW
-369 KQTAYST
+369 KQTAYPT

-406 PEILMDWLQ
+406 PEILTDWLQ

-422 ALLSVIANMVDTD
+422 ALFSVIANMVDTD

-497 ESERIE
+497 ESECIE

-604 VLEEIIRQSVVRMN
+604 VLEEIIRQSVLRMN

-635 NEQALSAYLKDRTSG
+635 NEQALSAYLKDRTFG

-704 TETRNEEY
+704 TETGNEEY

-741 RKTKKDSDIL
+741 RQIKKDSDVL
-751 PILLENRWNAGNGFT
+751 PILLENRWSAGNGFT

-990 QLSLFLSAIAGFEYP
+990 QLSLFLSAVAGFEY
-1005 DDFRRLTGWLSS
+1005 
-1017 ATFVVYCPVPDDFR
+1017 PDDFR

-1087 PIEWITDNTLPE
+1087 PIEWIADNTLPE

-1233 EEEKNWLTGEP
+1233 EEEKNWLIGEP

-1295 QYLTC
+1295 QYLTY
-1300 QEEKEYRETELVFN
+1300 QEEKEYWETELVFN

-1342 LLSAVKAY
+1342 LLSAVKAH

-1395 IPWGFRQIRL
+1395 VPWGFRQIRL

-1411 IQVKWHEKQ
+1411 IQVKWHEK
-1420 EF
+1420 

>member
-57 LELDLGGILEED
+57 LELDLGGIPEED

-136 SQQALHAESIVSLC
+136 SQQALHAESIASLC

-165 DDKALIRLYADLLS
+165 DDKALIRLYTDLLS
-179 TSSFGLHEKRRFLA
+179 MSSFGLHEKRRFLA

-369 KQTAYST
+369 KQTAYPT

-406 PEILMDWLQ
+406 PEILTDWLQ

-422 ALLSVIANMVDTD
+422 ALFSVIANMVDTD

-466 EWLKGIS
+466 EYLKGIS

-515 GSNESSIKILSEK
+515 GSNESSNKILSEK

-574 EQSIENEENAIWLLH
+574 EQSIENEENAIWLLY

-623 TELLSLFDWLVT
+623 AELLSLFDWLVT
-635 NEQALSAYLKDRTSG
+635 NEQALSAYLKDRTFG

-689 IPVVIKQI
+689 IPIVIKQI

-741 RKTKKDSDIL
+741 RQTQKDSDVL
-751 PILLENRWNAGNGFT
+751 PILLENRWSAGNGFT

-901 KTDFQSDAEWT
+901 KTDFQSDTEWT

-990 QLSLFLSAIAGFEYP
+990 QLSLFLSAVAGFEY
-1005 DDFRRLTGWLSS
+1005 
-1017 ATFVVYCPVPDDFR
+1017 PDDFR

-1087 PIEWITDNTLPE
+1087 PIEWIADNTLPE

-1141 GEWLRLVAS
+1141 GEWLRLVTS

-1215 TENEFKNIVN
+1215 TENELKNIVN

-1295 QYLTC
+1295 QYLTY

-1342 LLSAVKAY
+1342 LLSAVKAH

-1395 IPWGFRQIRL
+1395 VPWGFRQIRL
-1405 PWLKKY
+1405 PWMKKY

>member
-57 LELDLGGILEED
+57 LELDLGGIPEED

-104 LENLLFYLEHGYQ
+104 LENLLFYLEYGYQ

-136 SQQALHAESIVSLC
+136 SQQALHAESIASLC

-165 DDKALIRLYADLLS
+165 DDKALIRLYTDLLS
-179 TSSFGLHEKRRFLA
+179 MSSFGLHEKRRFLA

-369 KQTAYST
+369 KQTAYPT

-466 EWLKGIS
+466 EYLKGIS

-635 NEQALSAYLKDRTSG
+635 NEQALSAYLKDRTFG

-704 TETRNEEY
+704 TETGNEEY

-741 RKTKKDSDIL
+741 RQIKKDSDVL
-751 PILLENRWNAGNGFT
+751 PILLENRWSAGNGFT

-1005 DDFRRLTGWLSS
+1005 DDFRRLTGWLS
-1017 ATFVVYCPVPDDFR
+1017 
-1031 RLTGWLSRFAND
+1031 RFAND

-1087 PIEWITDNTLPE
+1087 PIEWIADNTLPE

-1107 NHIFFRPKELLDYI
+1107 NHIFFQPKELLDYI

-1215 TENEFKNIVN
+1215 TENELKNIVN

-1233 EEEKNWLTGEP
+1233 EEEKNWLIGEP

-1295 QYLTC
+1295 QYLTY

-1342 LLSAVKAY
+1342 LLSAVKAH

-1395 IPWGFRQIRL
+1395 VPWGFRQIRL

-1411 IQVKWHEKQ
+1411 IQVKWHEK
-1420 EF
+1420 

>member
-1 MIRIDHISF
+1 MIRIEHISF

-57 LELDLGGILEED
+57 LELDLGGIPEED

-136 SQQALHAESIVSLC
+136 SQQALHAESIASLC

-165 DDKALIRLYADLLS
+165 DDKALIRLYTDLLS
-179 TSSFGLHEKRRFLA
+179 MSSFGLREKRRFLA

-369 KQTAYST
+369 KQTAYPT

-406 PEILMDWLQ
+406 PEILTDWLQ

-422 ALLSVIANMVDTD
+422 ALFSVIANMVDTD

-497 ESERIE
+497 ESECIE

-623 TELLSLFDWLVT
+623 AELLSLFDWLVT
-635 NEQALSAYLKDRTSG
+635 NEQALSAYLKDRTFG
-650 LKVQMVLWLAKV
+650 LKIQMVLWLAKV

-741 RKTKKDSDIL
+741 RQIKKDSDVL
-751 PILLENRWNAGNGFT
+751 PILLENRWSAGNGFT

-1005 DDFRRLTGWLSS
+1005 DDFRRLTGWLS
-1017 ATFVVYCPVPDDFR
+1017 
-1031 RLTGWLSRFAND
+1031 RFAND

-1087 PIEWITDNTLPE
+1087 PIEWIADNTLPE

-1215 TENEFKNIVN
+1215 TENELKNIVN

-1233 EEEKNWLTGEP
+1233 EEEKNWLIGEP

-1295 QYLTC
+1295 QYLTY

-1342 LLSAVKAY
+1342 LLSAVKAH

-1395 IPWGFRQIRL
+1395 VPWGFRQIRL

-1411 IQVKWHEKQ
+1411 IQVKWHEK
-1420 EF
+1420 

>member
-57 LELDLGGILEED
+57 LELDLGGIPEED

-165 DDKALIRLYADLLS
+165 DDKALIRLYTDLLS
-179 TSSFGLHEKRRFLA
+179 MSSFGLHEKRRFLA

-357 GESPKEKLDSGW
+357 GESPKEKQDSGW
-369 KQTAYST
+369 KQTAYPT

-435 LLNRLLSSVSFMAM
+435 LLNRLLASVSFMAM

-466 EWLKGIS
+466 EYLKGIS

-497 ESERIE
+497 ESECIE

-604 VLEEIIRQSVVRMN
+604 VLEEIIRQSVLRMN

-635 NEQALSAYLKDRTSG
+635 NEQALSAYLKDRTFG

-704 TETRNEEY
+704 TETGNEEY

-741 RKTKKDSDIL
+741 RQIKKDSDVL
-751 PILLENRWNAGNGFT
+751 PILLENRWSAGNGFT

-990 QLSLFLSAIAGFEYP
+990 QLSLFLSAVAGFEYP
-1005 DDFRRLTGWLSS
+1005 DDFRRLTGWLS
-1017 ATFVVYCPVPDDFR
+1017 
-1031 RLTGWLSRFAND
+1031 RFAND
-1043 RIFTSDITRVLLL
+1043 WIFTSDITRVLLL

-1087 PIEWITDNTLPE
+1087 PIEWIADNTLPE

-1107 NHIFFRPKELLDYI
+1107 NHIFFQPKELLDYI

-1233 EEEKNWLTGEP
+1233 EEEKNWLIGEP

-1295 QYLTC
+1295 QYLTY
-1300 QEEKEYRETELVFN
+1300 QEEKEYWETELVFN

-1342 LLSAVKAY
+1342 LLSAVKAH

-1395 IPWGFRQIRL
+1395 VPWGFRQIRL

-1411 IQVKWHEKQ
+1411 IQVKWHEK
-1420 EF
+1420 

>member
-10 EFAAADERFVHDL
+10 EFVAADERFVHDL

-57 LELDLGGILEED
+57 LELDLGGISEED

-123 SAFGLTEELDWAV
+123 SAFGLTEELDWVV

-165 DDKALIRLYADLLS
+165 DDKALIRLYTDLLS
-179 TSSFGLHEKRRFLA
+179 MSSFGLHEKRRFLA

-369 KQTAYST
+369 KQTAYPT

-406 PEILMDWLQ
+406 PEILTDWLQ

-422 ALLSVIANMVDTD
+422 ALFSVIANMVDTD

-497 ESERIE
+497 ESECIE

-604 VLEEIIRQSVVRMN
+604 VLEEIIRQSVLRMN

-635 NEQALSAYLKDRTSG
+635 NEQALSAYLKDRTFG

-704 TETRNEEY
+704 TETGNEEY

-720 LLMTIEAGNGNPAK
+720 LLTTIEAGNGNPAK

-741 RKTKKDSDIL
+741 RQIKKDSDVL
-751 PILLENRWNAGNGFT
+751 PILLENRWSAGNGFT

-884 KEVVKKFLAHLY
+884 KEVVKKILAHLY

-990 QLSLFLSAIAGFEYP
+990 QLSLFLSAIAGFEY
-1005 DDFRRLTGWLSS
+1005 
-1017 ATFVVYCPVPDDFR
+1017 PDDFR

-1233 EEEKNWLTGEP
+1233 EEEKNWLIGEP

-1295 QYLTC
+1295 QYLTY
-1300 QEEKEYRETELVFN
+1300 QEEKEYWETELVFN

-1342 LLSAVKAY
+1342 LLSAVKAH

>member
-57 LELDLGGILEED
+57 LELDLGGIPEED

-165 DDKALIRLYADLLS
+165 DDKALIRLYTDLLS
-179 TSSFGLHEKRRFLA
+179 MSSFGLHEKRRFLA

-369 KQTAYST
+369 KQTAYPT

-406 PEILMDWLQ
+406 PEILTDWLQ

-422 ALLSVIANMVDTD
+422 ALFSVIANMVDTD

-466 EWLKGIS
+466 EYLKGIS

-515 GSNESSIKILSEK
+515 GSNESSNKILSEK

-604 VLEEIIRQSVVRMN
+604 VLEEIIRQSVLRMN

-635 NEQALSAYLKDRTSG
+635 NEQALSAYLKDRTFG

-704 TETRNEEY
+704 TETGNEEY

-751 PILLENRWNAGNGFT
+751 PILLENRWSAGNGFT

-901 KTDFQSDAEWT
+901 KTDFQSDTEWT

-1005 DDFRRLTGWLSS
+1005 DDFRRLTGWLS
-1017 ATFVVYCPVPDDFR
+1017 
-1031 RLTGWLSRFAND
+1031 RFAND

-1087 PIEWITDNTLPE
+1087 PIEWIADNTLPE

-1215 TENEFKNIVN
+1215 TENELKNIVN

-1233 EEEKNWLTGEP
+1233 EEEKNWLIGEP

-1342 LLSAVKAY
+1342 LLSAVKAH